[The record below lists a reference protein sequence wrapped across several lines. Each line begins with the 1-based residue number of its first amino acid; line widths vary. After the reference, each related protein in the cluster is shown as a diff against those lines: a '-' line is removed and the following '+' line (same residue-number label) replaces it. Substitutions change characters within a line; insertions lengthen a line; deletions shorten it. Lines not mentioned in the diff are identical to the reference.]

1 MTVEIMRFNILKN
14 TYKKIGL
21 IAACSLALSGCQSWY
36 GPSALNETH
45 PAYNQAMVN
54 SLSQEM
60 LLNLVRLKYRDR
72 PYFLSINTVTAS
84 MSLKSSFGLQSS
96 STIDGSS
103 GVSPDIGVTFSQSP
117 TISYAPLSGEDFLKS
132 ILSPLPIES
141 VLVMAQSGWRIERIF
156 GLCLEMIN
164 DVPNAPSASGPTP
177 KEAPHYKT
185 FQSLVQSFDYLQSQH
200 LIEIG
205 VNPISGKEIEIH
217 FLPTEE
223 PRALSEIRNLRDLLQ
238 LNDSTMYQLSNNFLA
253 NNYSSLLEKNK
264 LLSMRL
270 RSIYSMLYYL
280 SQTVEVPVEHQ
291 KQGLV
296 TQTKTAT
303 GENFQW
309 TNTPAGRLFQV
320 HSGEDKPENAY
331 ISVHYRDTWF
341 YIADNDLQT
350 KSTFMLLT
358 QLFNLQAGQSKA
370 TNPTLT
376 IPVR

>member
-1 MTVEIMRFNILKN
+1 MF
-14 TYKKIGL
+14 KKLLL
-21 IAACSLALSGCQSWY
+21 ITACTTLLNGCQSWY

-84 MSLKSSFGLQSS
+84 MSLKSSLGLRSS
-96 STIDGSS
+96 SSIDGASS
-103 GVSPDIGVTFSQSP
+103 VAPDIGVTFSQSP

-177 KEAPHYKT
+177 KEEPRYKT
-185 FQSLVQSFDYLQSQH
+185 FQSLVKSFDYLQSQH
-200 LIEIG
+200 LIEMGI
-205 VNPISGKEIEIH
+205 NPISGKEIEIH
-217 FLPTEE
+217 FLPTQDA
-223 PRALSEIRNLRDLLQ
+223 RAALEIQNLRQLLQ
-238 LNDSTMYQLSNNFLA
+238 LQDSNIYKLSNNFLA
-253 NNYSSLLEKNK
+253 NNYSQLPEKNK

-280 SQTVEVPVEHQ
+280 SQNVAVPVAHQ
-291 KQGLV
+291 QQGLV
-296 TQTKTAT
+296 TLTKTHA
-303 GENFQW
+303 GADFQW
-309 TNTPAGRLFQV
+309 ANTPAGQLFQIQY
-320 HSGEDKPENAY
+320 SDSKPDNAY
-331 ISVHYRDTWF
+331 LSVYYRDTWF
-341 YIADNDLQT
+341 YIADNDLQS